1 LALKNKNTQIPN
13 IQRLSIF
20 EEKPTSNHNSKYR
33 KVFKANT
40 FSALMAKLMRAVAW
54 RRLERP
60 FTRKS
65 KFREKAYVRAVPTN
79 KVVKYVMGNEAK
91 EFAYKVELKS
101 KIDIQLRHNAIESA
115 RKTTNKLL
123 ENSAPLNY
131 LLRLRIYPH
140 HVLRNNPLA
149 AGAGADRMSTGMKHS
164 FGKSVGLAA
173 RVRKGQTVFEVMV
186 NKDKLQV
193 AKDALNRARKKFPC
207 DFAVTVQE
215 RTIAK

>member
-1 LALKNKNTQIPN
+1 LALRIKAHRYQ
-13 IQRLSIF
+13 SILGLKLF
-20 EEKPTSNHNSKYR
+20 CIKTTSNHNLEYR

-40 FSALMAKLMRAVAW
+40 FSALMAKLIRAVAW

-79 KVVKYVMGNEAK
+79 KIVKYVMGNEAK
-91 EFAYKVELKS
+91 EFTHKVELKS
-101 KIDIQLRHNAIESA
+101 KADIQLRHNAIESA

-149 AGAGADRMSTGMKHS
+149 SGAGADRMSTGMKYS
-164 FGKSVGLAA
+164 FGKAVGLAA
-173 RVRKGQTVFEVMV
+173 QVRKGQTVFEVMV
-186 NKDKLQV
+186 NKDKLLV

-207 DFAVTVQE
+207 DFAITIKE